1 MLAQL
6 LTSATEFLN
15 NGGMA
20 IWVIAGLSVLTLAL
34 ILWKAWDLA
43 WMGAW
48 GNRRRAETA
57 VMAARRAQ
65 YDQALDAVRGRR
77 AVRSVFAGAVVSMA
91 ARDHFAAEEESMR
104 VGKGLIARARSG
116 LRVLELISTIA
127 PLLGLL
133 GTVLGMIAAFQAL
146 QEAGNRADPSMLAG
160 GIWEALLTTAAGM
173 AVAIPASVALT
184 WFESVTDRLRLD
196 LEDIGTRMLQPD
208 PAAPGDIAM
217 AAE

>member
-48 GNRRRAETA
+48 GNRRRAEAA

-77 AVRSVFAGAVVSMA
+77 AVRSVFAGAVVTMA
-91 ARDHFAAEEESMR
+91 AAETGPSGPSQTRQIAA
-104 VGKGLIARARSG
+104 KATSG
-116 LRVLELISTIA
+116 RLA
-127 PLLGLL
+127 PALGL
-133 GTVLGMIAAFQAL
+133 TQ
-146 QEAGNRADPSMLAG
+146 
-160 GIWEALLTTAAGM
+160 
-173 AVAIPASVALT
+173 
-184 WFESVTDRLRLD
+184 
-196 LEDIGTRMLQPD
+196 
-208 PAAPGDIAM
+208 
-217 AAE
+217 

>member
-34 ILWKAWDLA
+34 ILWKSWDLA

-48 GNRRRAETA
+48 GNRRRAEAA

-77 AVRSVFAGAVVSMA
+77 AVRSVFAGAVVTMA
-91 ARDHFAAEEESMR
+91 ARDHFAAEEEAMR
-104 VGKGLIARARSG
+104 VGKGLISRARSG

-208 PAAPGDIAM
+208 PSAPGDIAM